1 MEFPF
6 SVTPNI
12 LIMGTGPTLLPGIPG
27 SGLPTYKFVFLNNK
41 TVFLSLINKYLENRV
56 ITYIMI
62 NFYLLE
68 C

>member
-1 MEFPF
+1 
-6 SVTPNI
+6 
-12 LIMGTGPTLLPGIPG
+12 MGTGPTLLPGIPG

>member
-1 MEFPF
+1 MEFPS

-27 SGLPTYKFVFLNNK
+27 KGLPTYKFICVNIT
-41 TVFLSLINKYLENRV
+41 TVLSLINKYLDNKI

-62 NFYLLE
+62 NFYLLK